1 MKTTEIA
8 LPYGY
13 GEVYASVR
21 TDNLVG
27 VFQPQGGKQSE
38 TEDAV
43 LRRAL
48 QEPIESRRLSALAV
62 GCRRVVIVTSDLTRP
77 CPSAKLLPHLL
88 GELEKAGVADDHV
101 AVVIALGL
109 HRAMSTAELESAVG
123 TATFRR
129 AQVLNHDPRNV
140 VHLGTTSRGTPVE
153 IFSPVVDADFRIC
166 LGNLEFHY
174 FAGFSGGAKAILP
187 GCASQKTITANH
199 ALMVHPGARAG
210 RLHDNPVR
218 QDLEEGAA
226 MVGVDYLY
234 NVVLDSD
241 HTIADAVAGEVT
253 AAHRKGCEM
262 VAERGS
268 VPLPRSADIVVVSA
282 GGYPTDLNLYQ
293 AQKALDN
300 AIHAVK
306 PGGTIIWIAACG
318 EGFGNAVFQEWLE
331 EADSPDQILER
342 IQKAFVLGGHKA
354 AAIATAL
361 KRAQIY
367 LVSDLVPEAGPLCGI
382 RHFPDLDAA
391 LEAAQ
396 ADLGADAAVT
406 VLPHGASVFPMV
418 CA

>member
-1 MKTTEIA
+1 MKTTEIV
-8 LPYGY
+8 LPYGH
-13 GEVYASVR
+13 GEVYASVP
-21 TDNLVG
+21 TANLVG
-27 VFQPQGGKQSE
+27 VFQPQGKVQANS
-38 TEDAV
+38 EDAV

-48 QEPIESRRLSALAV
+48 QEPIESGRLSALVA
-62 GCRRVVIVTSDLTRP
+62 GRRRVVIATSDLTRP

-88 GELEKAGVADDHV
+88 RELEEAGVSDDQV
-101 AVVIALGL
+101 TVVIALGL

-123 TATFRR
+123 TDTFRR
-129 AQVLNHDPRNV
+129 VQVLNHDPRNV
-140 VHLGTTSRGTPVE
+140 AHLGTTSRGTPVE
-153 IFSPVVDADFRIC
+153 IFTPVVNADFRVC

-199 ALMVHPGARAG
+199 ALMVDLGARAG

-218 QDLEEGAA
+218 QDLEEGAS
-226 MVGVDYLY
+226 MVGVDYVY
-234 NVVLDSD
+234 NVVLDAD
-241 HTIADAVAGEVT
+241 HTIADAVAGDVT

-268 VPLPRSADIVVVSA
+268 VAVPRSADIVVVSA
-282 GGYPTDLNLYQ
+282 AGHPTDLNLYQ

-306 PGGTIIWIAACG
+306 PGGAIIWIAACG
-318 EGFGNAVFQEWLE
+318 EGFGNSVFQEWLE

-342 IQKAFVLGGHKA
+342 IQETFVLGGHKA

-361 KRAQIY
+361 KRAQVY
-367 LVSDLVPEAGPLCGI
+367 LVSDSISEAGPLCGI
-382 RHFPDLDAA
+382 RHFAELETA

-396 ADLGADAAVT
+396 ADLGADAEVI

>member
-8 LPYGY
+8 LPYGH
-13 GEVYASVR
+13 GEVYASVP

-27 VFQPQGGKQSE
+27 VFQRQGRNQSE

-88 GELEKAGVADDHV
+88 RELEEGGVADDQV
-101 AVVIALGL
+101 TIVIALGL
-109 HRAMSTAELESAVG
+109 HRAMSPAELESAVG
-123 TATFRR
+123 IETFRR
-129 AQVLNHDPRNV
+129 VQVLNHDPRNV

-153 IFSPVVDADFRIC
+153 IFAPVANADLRIC

-187 GCASQKTITANH
+187 GCASQGTITANH
-199 ALMVHPGARAG
+199 ALMVQPSARAG

-218 QDLEEGAA
+218 QDLEEGAG
-226 MVGVDYLY
+226 MVGVDYVY
-234 NVVLDSD
+234 NVVLDAD

-268 VPLPRSADIVVVSA
+268 VPVPRSADIVVVSA

-306 PGGTIIWIAACG
+306 PGGAIIWIAACG
-318 EGFGNAVFQEWLE
+318 EGFGNSVFQEWLE
-331 EADSPDQILER
+331 EADSPDQILVR
-342 IQKAFVLGGHKA
+342 IQEAFVLGGHKA
-354 AAIATAL
+354 AAVATAL

-367 LVSDLVPEAGPLCGI
+367 LVSDLISDGGPLCGI
-382 RHFPDLDAA
+382 RRFADLNTA
-391 LEAAQ
+391 LKAAQ
-396 ADLGADAAVT
+396 ADLGVDAEVT